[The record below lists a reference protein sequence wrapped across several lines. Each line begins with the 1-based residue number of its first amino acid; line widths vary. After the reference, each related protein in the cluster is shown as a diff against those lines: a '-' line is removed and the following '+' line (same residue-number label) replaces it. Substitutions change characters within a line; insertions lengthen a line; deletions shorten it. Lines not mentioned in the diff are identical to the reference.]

1 MVIGGKTPAIKVA
14 ELERLGFKMVISPAV
29 CIAAAV
35 PAMEKS
41 LAFLKEHGT
50 DWQPGPV
57 LGPMDIFRRVGFD
70 WWHGIEDKF
79 AGSNGGAA
87 PWLGRARRR
96 ARRVLAATWLT
107 GLSLATA
114 FAAAAY
120 GFGRS
125 VEPERTDLIS
135 LAIFGLM
142 GLASQAGLLLA
153 PWATTRGL
161 TSRIIAAL
169 LMGPAGVSASSPTK
183 GFPRHG
189 AGSPLWMGAIYLWG
203 VLVYAVAYVALV
215 RGGLGRVLQPSLFL
229 WLHILNR

>member
-1 MVIGGKTPAIKVA
+1 MAERAGVLVA
-14 ELERLGFKMVISPAV
+14 FFV
-29 CIAAAV
+29 
-35 PAMEKS
+35 
-41 LAFLKEHGT
+41 
-50 DWQPGPV
+50 
-57 LGPMDIFRRVGFD
+57 
-70 WWHGIEDKF
+70 
-79 AGSNGGAA
+79 
-87 PWLGRARRR
+87 
-96 ARRVLAATWLT
+96 ATWLT

-135 LAIFGLM
+135 LAIFGVM

-169 LMGPAGVSASSPTK
+169 LMGPAGVSLSIFAYE
-183 GFPRHG
+183 GFTRYA
-189 AGSPLWMGAIYLWG
+189 AGSPIWVVTWAIYLWG

-215 RGGLGRVLQPSLFL
+215 RGGLGRMPET
-229 WLHILNR
+229 